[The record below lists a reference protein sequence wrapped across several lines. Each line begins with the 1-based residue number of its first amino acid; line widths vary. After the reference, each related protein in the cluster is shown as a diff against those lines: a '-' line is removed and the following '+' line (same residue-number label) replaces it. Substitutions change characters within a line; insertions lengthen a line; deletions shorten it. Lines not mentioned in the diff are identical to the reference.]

1 MMCAEIYSL
10 KSISY
15 NYIVSFSD
23 VARDLLNISVVK
35 RFIEEF
41 FMNLLSDITKDRM
54 EGGGARTCPSG
65 RGNGFLCLTYSTLGC
80 DDTVFTRG
88 GIRNVSF

>member
-23 VARDLLNISVVK
+23 VARDLLNIIGSK
-35 RFIEEF
+35 EI
-41 FMNLLSDITKDRM
+41 
-54 EGGGARTCPSG
+54 
-65 RGNGFLCLTYSTLGC
+65 Y
-80 DDTVFTRG
+80 
-88 GIRNVSF
+88 

>member
-23 VARDLLNISVVK
+23 VARDLLNIMDSK
-35 RFIEEF
+35 EIYRGIFYEFIVRHNQRQNGGRWCKDVSLRTREWF
-41 FMNLLSDITKDRM
+41 FMFN
-54 EGGGARTCPSG
+54 
-65 RGNGFLCLTYSTLGC
+65 
-80 DDTVFTRG
+80 VFHVRL
-88 GIRNVSF
+88 

>member
-1 MMCAEIYSL
+1 
-10 KSISY
+10 
-15 NYIVSFSD
+15 
-23 VARDLLNISVVK
+23 
-35 RFIEEF
+35 
-41 FMNLLSDITKDRM
+41 MNLLSDITKDRM

-80 DDTVFTRG
+80 DDTAFTRG